1 MKHLFLKNLSYEFVI
16 FKIITYLNNFVSKIS
31 VSYARQLPLK
41 KKKTSMN
48 LYKLQVVRLYL
59 YNH

>member
-59 YNH
+59 YIH